1 LISKYA
7 KLKKKK
13 KKILTF
19 FFILYFVLKHKHI
32 SPSIF
37 RDKEEKQDYRYMPEP
52 NLLPLSLLQLK
63 LDPSDFRER
72 IPVLPEQ
79 ERTMLMEKYQ
89 LSLETAI
96 QLVVIYLVVIYY
108 DFVCNVKS

>member
-1 LISKYA
+1 
-7 KLKKKK
+7 
-13 KKILTF
+13 
-19 FFILYFVLKHKHI
+19 
-32 SPSIF
+32 
-37 RDKEEKQDYRYMPEP
+37 
-52 NLLPLSLLQLK
+52 
-63 LDPSDFRER
+63 
-72 IPVLPEQ
+72 LPEQ